1 MIGIWSTIMITM
13 DSIKNNQRIL
23 GFFYSGKFCFI
34 DRLKNGKF
42 CSREIFYFT
51 EENFLVARFLSHL
64 PNSLLRVINNDTC
77 EELPLVFN
85 RLAPRTFSKNK
96 VNGFDVEW
104 NSIEGSIVLVWLHIS
119 CRRDL
124 SRSID
129 TDGSISSSID
139 HFVCQI
145 TRPLYGSVD
154 MFISNERNY
163 GLLSTQ

>member
-96 VNGFDVEW
+96 VNGFDVE
-104 NSIEGSIVLVWLHIS
+104 
-119 CRRDL
+119 
-124 SRSID
+124 
-129 TDGSISSSID
+129 
-139 HFVCQI
+139 
-145 TRPLYGSVD
+145 
-154 MFISNERNY
+154 
-163 GLLSTQ
+163 